1 MAHITINMKDGF
13 NFEKIL
19 KFRPFFFFFNEEPVR
34 TVLFHGTP
42 LELRFKQNEWDL
54 RVELSKEVSEDYKKA
69 LAQKIAF
76 CFGADETFSK
86 FHVMCE
92 NDEVLSQFL
101 DKIEGNRL
109 VSAFND
115 FEAIVSIIC
124 SQNVS
129 FAQYKEMVRKL
140 VQKYG
145 YRNSFPAPRTI
156 IENAGNLK
164 ECGVGYRDT
173 FILEAAKKLMLK
185 GTLTD
190 DDLNSMH
197 GIGPYSRDIFRL
209 FQKRDYS
216 AFYVDTLIKKIFLE
230 DYGANLVSDADVRAF
245 ARKKFGEFSGLA
257 ELYLQ
262 KFLNDVDEDSA

>member
-1 MAHITINMKDGF
+1 MAHIDIKISDGF
-13 NFEKIL
+13 NLEKIM
-19 KFRPFFFFFNEEPVR
+19 KFRPFFFFFNDEPVR

-42 LELRFKQNEWDL
+42 LELRFKQNMWDL
-54 RVELSKEVSEDYKKA
+54 RVELNKEVSEDYKQA
-69 LAQKIAF
+69 LAQKIGF
-76 CFGADETFSK
+76 CFGANEKFGK

-92 NDEVLSQFL
+92 NDEVLSRFL

-109 VSAFND
+109 ISAFDD

-129 FAQYKEMVRKL
+129 FAQYKDMVRKL

-145 YRNSFPAPRTI
+145 YNNSFPAPRTI

-164 ECGVGYRDT
+164 DCGVGYRDK

-185 GTLTD
+185 STLSD
-190 DDLNSMH
+190 DDINNAH

-216 AFYVDTLIKKIFLE
+216 AFYVDTLIKKIFKE
-230 DYGANLVSDADVRAF
+230 EYGATLESDADVRTF
-245 ARKKFGEFSGLA
+245 AKKKFGEFSGLA
-257 ELYLQ
+257 EIYLQ
-262 KFLNDVDEDSA
+262 KFLSDVKDDSA